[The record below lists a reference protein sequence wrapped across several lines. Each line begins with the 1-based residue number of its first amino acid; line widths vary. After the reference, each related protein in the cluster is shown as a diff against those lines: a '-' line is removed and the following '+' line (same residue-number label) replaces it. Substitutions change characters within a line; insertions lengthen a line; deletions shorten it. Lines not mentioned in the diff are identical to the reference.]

1 MVERESD
8 EKLVKNH
15 SEVPDL
21 KQEGL
26 RILRNME
33 EERALSRG
41 QRFLYGPVGFETFE
55 ENLSEGFQNTV
66 GNWQSGVHRRS
77 QVRKH
82 LCGTISLDKG
92 LEIWYPAE
100 AER

>member
-8 EKLVKNH
+8 KKLVKNH

-66 GNWQSGVHRRS
+66 GNWQS
-77 QVRKH
+77 QEKP
-82 LCGTISLDKG
+82 GT
-92 LEIWYPAE
+92 E
-100 AER
+100 ASMWNHQPRQRAGNMVPSGG